1 MFYIGNCMLYMISSR
16 YLYSIRECWTCKSLN
31 ETMKCEVIFLK
42 SNKSLSHWS
51 MDGEDEIHPG
61 LSPLAPW
68 LRLVR
73 CSLPSFNH
81 SITLSPWTF
90 PPPSPFFMPS
100 LLLFYSP
107 STTFYSFPLS
117 FFISFLLQPL
127 FYSFPPSTTFLHLPF
142 FLKKTWWCE
151 HNIHPRKTDSV
162 RCNQI
167 DHLISRLLAGSRPI
181 GL

>member
-1 MFYIGNCMLYMISSR
+1 MLYMISSR

-31 ETMKCEVIFLK
+31 ETTKCEIIFLK

-81 SITLSPWTF
+81 SITLSSLNLSSSF
-90 PPPSPFFMPS
+90 PFLLSFNHCFTPS
-100 LLLFYSP
+100 LLQTLSP
-107 STTFYSFPLS
+107 FPFPLS
-117 FFISFLLQPL
+117 SFLFASQFPHSFQNVLTPLSIRYVVKFSTQTMLLQQ
-127 FYSFPPSTTFLHLPF
+127 
-142 FLKKTWWCE
+142 TWWCE
-151 HNIHPRKTDSV
+151 QWTDP
-162 RCNQI
+162 
-167 DHLISRLLAGSRPI
+167 SRENWLCPL
-181 GL
+181 